1 MAITITKAVRPTP
14 KWQEM
19 YLKIKQDQRVIIAAE
34 GLWSPDLRNTIGWC
48 GPDGIVGRIAGE
60 GYLMPGTN
68 VGALIMKIGKFG
80 PVAVGNY
87 YDFKSLVDG
96 VLFLAIND
104 NPEYHDQAGV
114 VHAQIILFDV
124 SGKAPSKTRKTKATP
139 ARKRR

>member
-1 MAITITKAVRPTP
+1 MARAQKMLREKMPP
-14 KWQEM
+14 LGPGWLEM
-19 YLKIKQDQRVIIAAE
+19 
-34 GLWSPDLRNTIGWC
+34 
-48 GPDGIVGRIAGE
+48 
-60 GYLMPGTN
+60 N

-124 SGKAPSKTRKTKATP
+124 SGKAPSKTRKTKAAP